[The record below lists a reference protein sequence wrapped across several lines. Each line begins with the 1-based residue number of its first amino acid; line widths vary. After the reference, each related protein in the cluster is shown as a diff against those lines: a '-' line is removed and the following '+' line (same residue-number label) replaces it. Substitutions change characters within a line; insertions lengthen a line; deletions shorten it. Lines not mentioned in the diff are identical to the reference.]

1 MTVQRN
7 GQTEKIDVLL
17 GNQPREGAVTF
28 GAPLILLALVVVPAL
43 AAGYVGLQRDRGRA
57 AAAFAS
63 PALAA
68 SVAPRRPRWRR
79 HVPLVAFLLAV
90 AILIVAAA
98 KPQRTVAV
106 PVEHAQI
113 MLLTDVSGSMLA
125 TDVKPNRLVAARRA
139 AKRFIDRVPKQ
150 VNVGIEAFNQTPQV
164 LANPTT
170 DRDALAL
177 ALGRLSS
184 SGGTATG
191 EAIQT
196 ATRVLRQAPSLNGK
210 KPPSAIVLLS
220 DGASTKGVDPVA
232 AAQAAAKVKIPVYT
246 VTLGTA
252 TGTITVPRS
261 ESDPSAGTITK
272 PVPPDEASLQRD
284 RAGLGRQVV
293 HGRVGRR
300 PLGRLRAARLPAR
313 HQEGAAPDH
322 RRLRGRG
329 PRAPGPRRGAVAALV
344 RPPHLM
350 TPHPTPQNL
359 F

>member
-1 MTVQRN
+1 MS
-7 GQTEKIDVLL
+7 
-17 GNQPREGAVTF
+17 F
-28 GAPLILLALVVVPAL
+28 GAPLILLALLVVPIL

-79 HVPLVAFLLAV
+79 HVPLIAFLLAV
-90 AILIVAAA
+90 GTLIVAAA

-150 VNVGIEAFNQTPQV
+150 VNVGVEAFNQTPQV

-170 DRDALAL
+170 DRKALEL

-196 ATRVLRQAPSLNGK
+196 ATRVLRQAPSLSGK

-246 VTLGTA
+246 VTLGTP

-272 PVPPDEASLQRD
+272 PVPPDEESLQAIARASGGKSYTAESTD
-284 RAGLGRQVV
+284 DLSAVYERLGSQLGTKKEPRQVTAGFAGAGLALLALGAALSLRWF
-293 HGRVGRR
+293 
-300 PLGRLRAARLPAR
+300 GRLI
-313 HQEGAAPDH
+313 
-322 RRLRGRG
+322 
-329 PRAPGPRRGAVAALV
+329 
-344 RPPHLM
+344 
-350 TPHPTPQNL
+350 
-359 F
+359 

>member
-1 MTVQRN
+1 M
-7 GQTEKIDVLL
+7 
-17 GNQPREGAVTF
+17 TF
-28 GAPLILLALVVVPAL
+28 GAPLILLALIVVPAL
-43 AAGYVGLQRDRGRA
+43 AAAYVGLQRDRGRA

-79 HVPLVAFLLAV
+79 HVPLIAFLAAV

-150 VNVGIEAFNQTPQV
+150 VNVGVEAFNQTPQV

-170 DRDALAL
+170 DRDVLEL

-196 ATRVLRQAPSLNGK
+196 ATRVLRQAPSLSGK

-252 TGTITVPRS
+252 SGTITVPRS
-261 ESDPSAGTITK
+261 ESDPSAGTVTK
-272 PVPPDEASLQRD
+272 PVPPDEASLHAIAQASGGKSFTAETTDDLSAVYERLGSQLGTKKEP
-284 RAGLGRQVV
+284 RQITAGFAGAGLALLALGAALSLRWF
-293 HGRVGRR
+293 
-300 PLGRLRAARLPAR
+300 GRLI
-313 HQEGAAPDH
+313 
-322 RRLRGRG
+322 
-329 PRAPGPRRGAVAALV
+329 
-344 RPPHLM
+344 
-350 TPHPTPQNL
+350 
-359 F
+359 

>member
-1 MTVQRN
+1 VS
-7 GQTEKIDVLL
+7 
-17 GNQPREGAVTF
+17 F
-28 GAPLILLALVVVPAL
+28 GAPLILLALIAVPAL
-43 AAGYVGLQRDRGRA
+43 AAGYVSLHRDRGRA

-79 HVPLVAFLLAV
+79 HVPLVAFLAAV

-106 PVEHAQI
+106 AVEHAQI

-150 VNVGIEAFNQTPQV
+150 VNVGVEAFNQTPQV

-170 DRDALAL
+170 DRDALEL

-196 ATRVLRQAPSLNGK
+196 ATRVLRQAPSQSGK

-252 TGTITVPRS
+252 SGTITVPRS
-261 ESDPSAGTITK
+261 ESDPAAGTVTK
-272 PVPPDEASLQRD
+272 PVPPDEASLQAIARASGGKSFAAESTD
-284 RAGLGRQVV
+284 QLSAVYERLGSQLGTKKEPRQITAGFAGAGLALLALGAALSLRWF
-293 HGRVGRR
+293 
-300 PLGRLRAARLPAR
+300 GRLI
-313 HQEGAAPDH
+313 
-322 RRLRGRG
+322 
-329 PRAPGPRRGAVAALV
+329 
-344 RPPHLM
+344 
-350 TPHPTPQNL
+350 
-359 F
+359 

>member
-1 MTVQRN
+1 MS
-7 GQTEKIDVLL
+7 
-17 GNQPREGAVTF
+17 F
-28 GAPLILLALVVVPAL
+28 GAPLVLIGLVLVPAL
-43 AAGYVGLQRDRGRA
+43 LAAYVVLQRDRGRA

-79 HVPLVAFLLAV
+79 HLPLSAFLLAV
-90 AILIVAAA
+90 AILVVAAA

-139 AKRFIDRVPKQ
+139 AQRFIESVPKQ

-170 DRDALAL
+170 DRDALAA
-177 ALGRLSS
+177 ALGRLKS

-196 ATRVLRQAPSLNGK
+196 ATRVLRQAPPQNGK

-220 DGASTKGVDPVA
+220 DGASTKGVAPLA
-232 AAQAAAKVKIPVYT
+232 AAQAAARLKIPVYT

-252 TGTITVPRS
+252 GGTITVPR
-261 ESDPSAGTITK
+261 DPDNPAGGTVTK
-272 PVPPDEASLQRD
+272 PVPPDVASLRQIAQASGGKSYSAESADDLSDVYERLGSQLGTKKEP
-284 RAGLGRQVV
+284 REITAGFAGAGLALLGLGAALSLRWF
-293 HGRVGRR
+293 
-300 PLGRLRAARLPAR
+300 GRLI
-313 HQEGAAPDH
+313 
-322 RRLRGRG
+322 
-329 PRAPGPRRGAVAALV
+329 
-344 RPPHLM
+344 
-350 TPHPTPQNL
+350 
-359 F
+359 